1 LNLVEEEEGCGTE
14 YGRHSKSIDPAK
26 QRCGRCRGV
35 LRQVRP
41 RPRPRGLG
49 SDAVEKRRGTGVEKG
64 ASPSKKRGEKFL
76 AGLERA
82 MEVVTIGED

>member
-1 LNLVEEEEGCGTE
+1 M
-14 YGRHSKSIDPAK
+14 
-26 QRCGRCRGV
+26 
-35 LRQVRP
+35 RQVRP

-49 SDAVEKRRGTGVEKG
+49 SDAVEKRRQRTGAEKG
-64 ASPSKKRGEKFL
+64 ASPSKKRGERCL

>member
-1 LNLVEEEEGCGTE
+1 LLEEEEGCGAE

-41 RPRPRGLG
+41 RPRGFDGGKKMDGRRGLE
-49 SDAVEKRRGTGVEKG
+49 DKG
-64 ASPSKKRGEKFL
+64 ASPSKKRGEEFL
-76 AGLERA
+76 VGLERA
-82 MEVVTIGED
+82 MELVTIGED